1 MTRIEQPV
9 EVNHEVTHVGVV
21 HGLLRLRLPGGERG
35 SVVGEHADDVDL
47 VKVLERDVFEIG
59 QFAADDEVEQ
69 LRLGTIWHDGIF
81 PNEVPGKS

>member
-21 HGLLRLRLPGGERG
+21 HGLLGLRLPGSESG
-35 SVVGEHADDVDL
+35 SVVGEHTDDVDL
-47 VKVLERDVFEIG
+47 FEVLERDVFEIG
-59 QFAADDEVEQ
+59 QFAPDDEVEQ
-69 LRLGTIWHDGIF
+69 LRLGTIWHDGFF